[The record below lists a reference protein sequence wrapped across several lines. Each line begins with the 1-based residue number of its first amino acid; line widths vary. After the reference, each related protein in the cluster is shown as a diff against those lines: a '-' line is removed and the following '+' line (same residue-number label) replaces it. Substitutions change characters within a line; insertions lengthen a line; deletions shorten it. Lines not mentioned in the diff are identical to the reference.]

1 MRHTLK
7 AVFDH
12 PSDAQHV
19 VDELLAS
26 GYSPSDTALSSAPAE
41 GLGASV
47 KHTLARLF
55 GPRQDKHRMADSG
68 ALMHGRHV
76 VTLTADSE
84 PDAERAVGIMQRF
97 GPVGIED
104 LHDEPDPGSAG
115 TGMRGAG
122 TGAGG
127 MRPVYPPGTEPGA
140 LQNRARE
147 DSPYFGTQNAQ
158 SPPTGNTFEERMG
171 ADSQWGHPDEGARR
185 ARTPAPLADSDS
197 GSRDDDMAAYRY
209 GKEMRTSDKYRNRSW
224 DEVEPSLKSGWEAR
238 DTRASTWDGSRLAV
252 RRGWDS
258 TSADIDDDS
267 SSRPH

>member
-12 PSDAQHV
+12 RSDAQHV
-19 VDELLAS
+19 LDELLAS
-26 GYSPSDTALSSAPAE
+26 GYSRSDAALSSAPAE

-55 GPRQDKHRMADSG
+55 GHRQDKHTMAYAD
-68 ALMHGRHV
+68 APMHGRHV

-84 PDAERAVGIMQRF
+84 PDAERAVGIMERF
-97 GPVGIED
+97 GPLGIED
-104 LHDEPDPGSAG
+104 LHDEPEPGNVG

-122 TGAGG
+122 TGAGR
-127 MRPVYPPGTEPGA
+127 MSPVYPPGTEPGA

-147 DSPYFGTQNAQ
+147 DRNYFGTQNAE

-171 ADSQWGHPDEGARR
+171 AGSQW
-185 ARTPAPLADSDS
+185 APLGSR
-197 GSRDDDMAAYRY
+197 SRDDDKAAYRY
-209 GKEMRTSDKYRNRSW
+209 GKEMHASDKYRKLSW
-224 DEVEPSLKSGWEAR
+224 DEVEPSLKSDWEAR

-258 TSADIDDDS
+258 TSPDIDDIA
-267 SSRPH
+267 